1 MENKAAENKF
11 EKMAIE
17 AIKKIDEPASYQ
29 VEYRNDDIDV
39 LIISGVLA
47 IVGLIF
53 GIFAYSNSIP
63 PRWFWSRSKDFIF
76 EFSVTAVLGYAWNFA
91 TWPLAI
97 YIIRLVV
104 EEL

>member
-1 MENKAAENKF
+1 ML
-11 EKMAIE
+11 I
-17 AIKKIDEPASYQ
+17 IIISYIINLLAPI
-29 VEYRNDDIDV
+29 VNTLGIFGLILSIGNDDIDV

-53 GIFAYSNSIP
+53 GIFAYGNSIP

>member
-1 MENKAAENKF
+1 MLIVVISFIINLLAPIVNLIGIIGLFAS
-11 EKMAIE
+11 IE
-17 AIKKIDEPASYQ
+17 
-29 VEYRNDDIDV
+29 NDDIDV

-53 GIFAYSNSIP
+53 GIFAYGNSIP
-63 PRWFWSRSKDFIF
+63 PRWFWSRSKNFIF
-76 EFSVTAVLGYAWNFA
+76 EFSVTSVLGYALNFA

-97 YIIRLVV
+97 YVIQLVV

>member
-1 MENKAAENKF
+1 ML
-11 EKMAIE
+11 I
-17 AIKKIDEPASYQ
+17 IIISYIINLLAPI
-29 VEYRNDDIDV
+29 VNTLGIFGLILSIGNDDIDV

-53 GIFAYSNSIP
+53 GIFAYGNSIP

-91 TWPLAI
+91 TWPIAI

>member
-1 MENKAAENKF
+1 MLIVVISFIINLLAPIVNLIGIIGLFAS
-11 EKMAIE
+11 IE
-17 AIKKIDEPASYQ
+17 
-29 VEYRNDDIDV
+29 NDDIDV

-63 PRWFWSRSKDFIF
+63 PRWFWSRSKNFIF
-76 EFSVTAVLGYAWNFA
+76 EFSVTTILGYALNFA

-97 YIIRLVV
+97 YVIQLVV

>member
-1 MENKAAENKF
+1 ML
-11 EKMAIE
+11 I
-17 AIKKIDEPASYQ
+17 IIISYIINLLAPI
-29 VEYRNDDIDV
+29 VNTLGIFGLILSIGNDDIDV

>member
-1 MENKAAENKF
+1 MLIVVISFIINLLAPIVNLIGIIGLFAS
-11 EKMAIE
+11 IE
-17 AIKKIDEPASYQ
+17 
-29 VEYRNDDIDV
+29 NDDIDV

-63 PRWFWSRSKDFIF
+63 PRWFWSRSKNFIF
-76 EFSVTAVLGYAWNFA
+76 EFSVTTVLGYALNFA

-97 YIIRLVV
+97 YVIQLVV